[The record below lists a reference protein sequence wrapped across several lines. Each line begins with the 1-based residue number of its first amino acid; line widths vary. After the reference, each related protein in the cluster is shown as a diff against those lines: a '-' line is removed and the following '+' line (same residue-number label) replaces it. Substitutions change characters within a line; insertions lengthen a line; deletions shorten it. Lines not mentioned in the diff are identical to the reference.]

1 MQPKNKRIILI
12 AVIVVVAV
20 CVFLFAPF
28 GTLQIGNNVLSG
40 DYYDTPLDAYNHADA
55 SFDVKEELATISIT
69 KKSAIWLVYTD
80 DDNED
85 TIVVE
90 GMSVEDNKYYDL
102 GDTALLN
109 CQSRK
114 NPQSKIELDYYIEFF
129 DAKVNYEV
137 VMKDNYDKLENKP
150 DCLSKELSYTDQ
162 NGNKTEFVFLYQI
175 SEDD

>member
-114 NPQSKIELDYYIEFF
+114 IRKARLNLIIILNFLTLRLI
-129 DAKVNYEV
+129 
-137 VMKDNYDKLENKP
+137 MKWL
-150 DCLSKELSYTDQ
+150 
-162 NGNKTEFVFLYQI
+162 
-175 SEDD
+175 